1 MLHFLL
7 SKREIYLNS
16 MFIVPTDY
24 VEIPSKFFENW
35 AYNDYG
41 LGCLV
46 KSEYKNLITKK
57 LISKLINYRDSL
69 YSIEYSEYLIKA
81 FVDFELHSNKN
92 TNSKQI
98 LRYLNKKFYKITNT
112 PEEINVLSR
121 WPHLVSGYESKFYS
135 YMWSDEYAKKIYD
148 KFKKTNNIKLF
159 ANKYMEMLLEPGS
172 LMNYEQELNNFL
184 ELKI

>member
-1 MLHFLL
+1 MQHSFSPIHHPITFLEEKLRSVFIDIEFIYTIYKTSDKIIVCKDGTNL
-7 SKREIYLNS
+7 SSSESEIAFSRKIRNTNLNHQWLR
-16 MFIVPTDY
+16 PQ
-24 VEIPSKFFENW
+24 
-35 AYNDYG
+35 
-41 LGCLV
+41 
-46 KSEYKNLITKK
+46 
-57 LISKLINYRDSL
+57 
-69 YSIEYSEYLIKA
+69 
-81 FVDFELHSNKN
+81 DFELHSNKN

-172 LMNYEQELNNFL
+172 LMNYEQELKNFL